1 MGMKF
6 LLILP
11 PTDWLTGPNLHP
23 HQHRVAI
30 HRGHGTF
37 STRLQK
43 IDDSMMSTHVQI
55 TEKPGATL
63 HKTLLHSFSAGDER
77 KNRGRWTDNIIVMYS
92 VCFRAYRL
100 Y

>member
-63 HKTLLHSFSAGDER
+63 HKLYYILLVQVM
-77 KNRGRWTDNIIVMYS
+77 RGKIGVVGQIT
-92 VCFRAYRL
+92 
-100 Y
+100 